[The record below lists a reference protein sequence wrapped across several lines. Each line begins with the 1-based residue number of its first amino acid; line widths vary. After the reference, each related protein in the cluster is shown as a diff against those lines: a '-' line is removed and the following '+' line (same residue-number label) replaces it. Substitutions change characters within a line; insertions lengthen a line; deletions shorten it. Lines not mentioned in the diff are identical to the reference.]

1 MPRRPSRA
9 SLPLLTETAAAS
21 SEVIAARMRV
31 FADPSSWASAS
42 GQHEAQRMLHEKFSA
57 SGQGAYAAWL
67 AMARMPLQAAQS
79 GVWLTPWQ
87 PQAWWRLWSSMAE
100 AWMGVGNAA
109 LRPAT
114 RKAVAN
120 RRRLRAR

>member
-9 SLPLLTETAAAS
+9 SLSLLTDTAMAS
-21 SEVIAARMRV
+21 ADVIAARMRV
-31 FADPSSWASAS
+31 FADPSTWGSAGS
-42 GQHEAQRMLHEKFSA
+42 QREAQRMLQEKLSA
-57 SGQGAYAAWL
+57 SGEGAYAAWV

-79 GVWLTPWQ
+79 GVWLAPWQ
-87 PQAWWRLWSSMAE
+87 PQAWWRLWSSTAE
-100 AWMGVGNAA
+100 AWVGLGNAA

-120 RRRLRAR
+120 QRRLGAR

>member
-9 SLPLLTETAAAS
+9 SLPLLTDTSVAS
-21 SEVIAARMRV
+21 ADVIAARMRM
-31 FADPSSWASAS
+31 FADPSTWGSAS
-42 GQHEAQRMLHEKFSA
+42 SQREAQRMLQEKLSA
-57 SGQGAYAAWL
+57 TSEGAYAAWV

-79 GVWLTPWQ
+79 GVWLAPWQ
-87 PQAWWRLWSSMAE
+87 PQAWWRLWSSMVE
-100 AWMGVGNAA
+100 TWMGLGNAA

-120 RRRLRAR
+120 QRRLRAR